1 MTQITNIGS
10 AYSKAARRRRKKTG
24 SRAMLEAQGAA
35 EWTPRDAERDDP
47 LEVVREARS
56 RITGISSDNLAP
68 ILGEAAGV
76 AIHLEAPDD
85 SARLWDV
92 YKRFCAALSSHSQ
105 LVMGRAMFPSAAKI
119 EFLPETFETRADDV
133 IDTRSQDERIRDAKN
148 RMADWVNMLGFL
160 HRNHRMA
167 IDRAARQQSVLHV
180 NGSVTTDGRMFV
192 DAMRKLSDIERGK
205 CVLTDHRI
213 VAKVPRSA
221 MVMNID
227 RPRR

>member
-35 EWTPRDAERDDP
+35 EWTPRATERDDP

-56 RITGISSDNLAP
+56 RITGITSDNLAP

-105 LVMGRAMFPSAAKI
+105 LVMGRAMFPSVAKL
-119 EFLPETFETRADDV
+119 EFLPETFETRDDDV
-133 IDTRSQDERIRDAKN
+133 IDTRTQDERIRDAKN
-148 RMADWVNMLGFL
+148 RMADWRDMLD
-160 HRNHRMA
+160 RMYPWQRMA
-167 IDRAARQQSVLHV
+167 VERAARQQEVLHI
-180 NGSVTTDGRMFV
+180 NGAVTAAGRSFV
-192 DAMRKLSDIERGK
+192 AALRRLSDIER
-205 CVLTDHRI
+205 RQ
-213 VAKVPRSA
+213 
-221 MVMNID
+221 
-227 RPRR
+227 